1 MKINEIIQEGIWDNL
16 KTAGQNVKQGVG
28 AVANKVGQGARSAYN
43 TVVQPQARQ
52 QRYAQA
58 AASQFQPKKLLGKEY
73 SPQQQ
78 LRRQNLGTFAGDVA
92 NTIAKAGGGVSGG
105 SMMATATSTIPKR
118 QIPVGTTLEIPQ
130 LGTFNM
136 TAQGWHDADTNQP
149 VKDPNIVNKLN
160 ANYFNTADN
169 SSDGSADKSPPPS
182 AGKPPGPGYV
192 WNGTLWV
199 PAK

>member
-1 MKINEIIQEGIWDNL
+1 MKINEIIQEGVWDQL
-16 KTAGQNVKQGVG
+16 KTTGQQIRQGAGT
-28 AVANKVGQGARSAYN
+28 VANKVGQGARSAYN

-52 QRYAQA
+52 QRFAQA
-58 AASQFQPKKLLGKEY
+58 AASQNLTPA
-73 SPQQQ
+73 Q
-78 LRRQNLGTFAGDVA
+78 LRTQNVGTFVGDVA
-92 NTIAKAGGGVSGG
+92 RTIGQSQGGVSGG
-105 SMMATATSTIPKR
+105 SMMAKATPTIPKKT
-118 QIPVGTTLEIPQ
+118 IPVGTKLEIPQ

-136 TAQGWHDADTNQP
+136 TAQGWYHADTNQP

-160 ANYFNTADN
+160 ANYLNTADN
-169 SSDGSADKSPPPS
+169 SLDGSVDKSPPPS

>member
-52 QRYAQA
+52 QRFAQA

-78 LRRQNLGTFAGDVA
+78 LRRQNLGTFAGDLA
-92 NTIAKAGGGVSGG
+92 KTIGQASSGQ
-105 SMMATATSTIPKR
+105 SYFTQATPTIPK
-118 QIPVGTTLEIPQ
+118 QTIPAGATVDTEFGS
-130 LGTFNM
+130 FKYS
-136 TAQGWHDADTNQP
+136 AQGWMSQSNQ
-149 VKDPNIVNKLN
+149 VQKDPQLITHLTNKYLQQHGDDQP
-160 ANYFNTADN
+160 TAQPISVGGQTINPNDPKY
-169 SSDGSADKSPPPS
+169 A
-182 AGKPPGPGYV
+182 
-192 WNGTLWV
+192 TLMKQLQQ
-199 PAK
+199 AQKTT